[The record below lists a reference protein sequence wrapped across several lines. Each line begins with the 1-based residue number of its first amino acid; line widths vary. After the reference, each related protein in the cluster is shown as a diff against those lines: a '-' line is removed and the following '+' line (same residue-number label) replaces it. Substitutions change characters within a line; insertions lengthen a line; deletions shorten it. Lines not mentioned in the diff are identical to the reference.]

1 MEVYGF
7 KANKCKQKVWSTDDL
22 SVRVKTVS
30 TSNSSAFF
38 ECSSSMVSRTIFV
51 VSASVS
57 FYGLTSTSPKTSK
70 STPVDITEITLQEDG
85 ILVEWESIQDPY
97 PDIPVK
103 GYEISLIL
111 HLL

>member
-22 SVRVKTVS
+22 SIRIKTVS
-30 TSNSSAFF
+30 TSNTSAFF
-38 ECSSSMVSRTIFV
+38 AHSSSMASRTMFV
-51 VSASVS
+51 VSASVN
-57 FYGLTSTSPKTSK
+57 FYGSTGTNTKK
-70 STPVDITEITLQEDG
+70 LTPVDITEITLQEDG

-111 HLL
+111 NLL

>member
-22 SVRVKTVS
+22 SVRVKRVS
-30 TSNSSAFF
+30 TSNTSALFKHT
-38 ECSSSMVSRTIFV
+38 SSMASRTIFV
-51 VSASVS
+51 VSASVN
-57 FYGLTSTSPKTSK
+57 FYGLTGTKTAK
-70 STPVDITEITLQEDG
+70 LTPVDITEITLQDDG

-97 PDIPVK
+97 PDIPSK

-111 HLL
+111 NLL